1 MCGIAGVIGPDPEQ
15 VGAAVRRSADA
26 LRHRGPD
33 DAAVE
38 LHRFGDG
45 WLGLAHH
52 RLAVLDPSPLGRQP
66 MAHPPTGCRLVYNG
80 EVYNFPALC
89 RELERDGEQFRGHSD
104 TEVLLAGLARH
115 GPQFVTR
122 LEGMYAFAA
131 FDPRGPSLTFARDPL
146 GIKPLYLARTP
157 HGLAFASEVR
167 AVLATGLV
175 PAELSRAGVAGL
187 LAYGSVQQPLTLFE
201 RVRMFEPGAW
211 QVVRPGRDGV
221 RCDPP
226 RVWWRT
232 PRPDPAAAGDAV
244 GTTRRLLGE
253 AVRDHLQSD
262 VPVGLFLSAG
272 LDSSTLAGLAAA
284 HRPAVRAFTVGFAG
298 QHDQDEVAVAT
309 ETARRLGL
317 PHTAIDLPPA
327 DAEGAFADWLAAAD
341 QPSMDGLNTFVVS
354 RAVRREGI
362 KVALSGLGADELFGG
377 YTSFRDVPRLRA
389 VMRAVGWMPP
399 AVRAG
404 LGAAATL
411 FRPPSVRDKTA
422 EVLRGRGGL
431 ASLTL
436 HRRRVLS
443 DRQLRRLKLTAIDLG
458 LTADWLPA
466 FAHPPPEHAE
476 LGWTVS
482 AVESRYY
489 QGHMLLRDADANGM
503 AHGLEIRVPFLDR
516 RLVEFV
522 NRLPDAARFPRG
534 RPAKW
539 LLREAAADVLH
550 ADLLARPKTGFTL
563 PLQRWMLGPLRPVCE
578 EAVRAVRECGLLD
591 PAGVTA
597 VWDTFLS
604 EAGRQ
609 PWAWT
614 RALAVV
620 ALGDYLR
627 RVGEPASPPSR
638 GHTGALAADGE
649 VCQNAP

>member
-1 MCGIAGVIGPDPEQ
+1 MCGIAGVIGPDREQ
-15 VGAAVRRSADA
+15 VGEAARRAADA

-33 DAAVE
+33 DDAVE
-38 LHRFGDG
+38 LLPFGDG
-45 WLGLAHH
+45 WLGLAHR
-52 RLAVLDPSPLGRQP
+52 RLAVLDLSPLGRQP

-80 EVYNFPALC
+80 EVYNFAALR
-89 RELERDGEQFRGHSD
+89 RELERDGEHFRGGSD
-104 TEVLLAGLARH
+104 TEVLLAGLARY
-115 GPQFVTR
+115 GPRFVTR
-122 LEGMYAFAA
+122 LEGMFAFALY
-131 FDPRGPSLTFARDPL
+131 DPRGPSLTLARDPL
-146 GIKPLYLARTP
+146 GIKPLYLARTAD
-157 HGLAFASEVR
+157 GLVFASEVR

-175 PAELSRAGVAGL
+175 PHTLSQAGVAGL
-187 LAYGSVQQPLTLFE
+187 LAYGSVQQPLTLYE
-201 RVRMFEPGAW
+201 RVRMLEPAAW
-211 QVVRPGRDGV
+211 QTVRPDPDGV
-221 RCDPP
+221 ACDPP
-226 RVWWRT
+226 HVWWHT
-232 PRPDPAAAGDAV
+232 PRPDSHADSNTDAV

-298 QHDQDEVAVAT
+298 QLDQDEVAVAA
-309 ETARRLGL
+309 ETARRLAL
-317 PHTAIDLPPA
+317 PHTPIVIPSA
-327 DAEGAFADWLAAAD
+327 DAEGAFAAWLAAAD
-341 QPSMDGLNTFVVS
+341 QPSMDGLNTFVVG

-377 YTSFRDVPRLRA
+377 YSSFRDVPRLRA
-389 VMRAVGWMPP
+389 AWQAMRWLPP
-399 AVRAG
+399 GVRAG

-411 FRPPSVRDKTA
+411 FHPPSVRDKTA
-422 EVLRGRGGL
+422 EVFRGSGGVP
-431 ASLTL
+431 SLTL

-443 DRQLRRLKLTAIDLG
+443 DRQLHRLGLSATDLG

-466 FAHPPPEHAE
+466 SADPPPEHPE

-503 AHGLEIRVPFLDR
+503 AHGLEVRVPFLDR

-563 PLQRWMLGPLRPVCE
+563 PLQSWMLGPLRPVCE
-578 EAVRAVRECGLLD
+578 EAVRAARASGLLD
-591 PAGVTA
+591 PTGVTA
-597 VWDTFLS
+597 VWETFVS

-620 ALGDYLR
+620 VLGDYLR
-627 RVGEPASPPSR
+627 RAKAGRPPAIA
-638 GHTGALAADGE
+638 TAGAFA
-649 VCQNAP
+649 